1 MLPWKHVIIKAQAV
15 VVQQQHLEQQPV
27 VLVA

>member
-15 VVQQQHLEQQPV
+15 VVQQQLEQQPV

>member
-1 MLPWKHVIIKAQAV
+1 MLPWKHVIIKEQAV
-15 VVQQQHLEQQPV
+15 VVQQQLEQQPV

>member
-1 MLPWKHVIIKAQAV
+1 MLPWQHVIIKAQAV
-15 VVQQQHLEQQPV
+15 LVRHQQLEQQPV